1 MHQTAAGHFGPDFV
15 MSYLSLGRRLAGFSV
30 VEEAG
35 PPDPRGSLGRSDAA
49 NETLSRAATPTAE
62 AVSITRL
69 GRSIGVGET
78 SDEAHSQGPLGNKSH
93 QIVTKAG
100 LF

>member
-1 MHQTAAGHFGPDFV
+1 MNPH
-15 MSYLSLGRRLAGFSV
+15 L
-30 VEEAG
+30 EEAG
-35 PPDPRGSLGRSDAA
+35 PPVPRGSLGRSDAA

-78 SDEAHSQGPLGNKSH
+78 SDDL
-93 QIVTKAG
+93 TKHILKDPSG
-100 LF
+100 TKTTK

>member
-1 MHQTAAGHFGPDFV
+1 

-35 PPDPRGSLGRSDAA
+35 PPVPRGSLGRSDAA
-49 NETLSRAATPTAE
+49 NETLSRAATAE

-69 GRSIGVGET
+69 GRSIGDSE
-78 SDEAHSQGPLGNKSH
+78 SEKP
-93 QIVTKAG
+93 VTKHILKDPSG
-100 LF
+100 TKTTK